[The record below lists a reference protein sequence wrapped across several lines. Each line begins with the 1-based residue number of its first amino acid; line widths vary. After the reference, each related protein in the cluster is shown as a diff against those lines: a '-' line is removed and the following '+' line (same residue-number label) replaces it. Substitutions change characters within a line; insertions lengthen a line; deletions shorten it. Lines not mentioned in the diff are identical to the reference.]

1 MSIQDILPN
10 PQNTSNFYL
19 ANIQQAL
26 TDPNSN
32 LTLPS
37 SPPPFSPP
45 TYGIWVNTFWFLSL
59 VINLTCAILASLL
72 QQWAR
77 TYLEVTQTHH
87 SLHKQARTR
96 TFFAKG
102 IERFR
107 VPWVFEAL
115 PAMLHLSVFLFFAGL
130 VVFLWNVNLTIF
142 KLATS
147 WVGICTAL
155 YGCITFVPLFSHDSP
170 YRTPLTP
177 LARSVTP
184 GILHVFA
191 VVLYASFRVLST
203 YFGFYSNPTHLPRI
217 LLYPLQLLIKV
228 RKTVTLTPEDAALEL
243 SSEIDTQ
250 AFMWTLDSLDEDKDL
265 DHFFTGMPG
274 FFNSKVVKEPLHN
287 LDYQKK
293 RKLLDA
299 IIRLLDRTY
308 SSSPSAKD
316 IKHRVEICTN
326 AINQVVAPEA
336 FQDILLSLASKD
348 GSGPVQSADVLD
360 FVRRWGTHMGAY
372 NTPLIKAI
380 FSIVVA
386 TVPRHDGSW
395 FDLASAEM
403 GESKEVLNQY
413 NADRNSLSLAILI
426 HITRQHFT
434 HIWEQSWQLSQAIS
448 DILKDASTFNV
459 EDTSPELQH
468 KFCALWNEV
477 VEAATQSDNRSQK
490 ITQLILRQIHEV
502 FKKLHPTDDPRTANA
517 PRRRLSVHHG
527 EITRTQSQYPPCN
540 ISEHLSEATLY
551 ISVDSSPPPLSV
563 SASLHVVTNHPSDQ
577 PAPRSSHNPFR
588 TLTAMIATAAPNTPP
603 GSSPAP
609 DRGTAVE
616 HDGTPRPCLPQEMN
630 TPPINRSVRA
640 DTGVTAP
647 DSRPPPLPS
656 MTNSDGSVMGRSP
669 QEPNTGNTGD
679 RPPRLSHGR
688 YDIV

>member
-1 MSIQDILPN
+1 MSIQEIQPN

-19 ANIQQAL
+19 ANIQNAL

-32 LTLPS
+32 LTFPS

-45 TYGIWVNTFWFLSL
+45 TYGIWVNALWFLSL

-177 LARSVTP
+177 LARSVAP
-184 GILHVFA
+184 WILHVFA

-203 YFGFYSNPTHLPRI
+203 YFGFYSNPIQLPSI

-228 RKTVTLTPEDAALEL
+228 RKMVSLTPEDAALEL

-250 AFMWTLDSLDEDKDL
+250 AFMRTFDSLDEDKDL
-265 DHFFTGMPG
+265 DHFFTALPG
-274 FFNSKVVKEPLHN
+274 FYNSKVVKEPLQN

-316 IKHRVEICTN
+316 INHRVDICTN
-326 AINQVVAPEA
+326 AINQVVAPES

-360 FVRRWGTHMGAY
+360 FVRRWGTHMDVY
-372 NTPLIKAI
+372 DTPLIKAI

-386 TVPRHDGSW
+386 IVPRHDGSW
-395 FDLASAEM
+395 FDLASSEM

-434 HIWEQSWQLSQAIS
+434 HIREQSWPSQAIS
-448 DILKDASTFNV
+448 DILREASTFNV

-477 VEAATQSDNRSQK
+477 VNAAPQSDRNSQK
-490 ITQLILRQIHEV
+490 IMQLILRPIHEV
-502 FKKLHPTDDPRTANA
+502 FVKLHPTDDPRTAYA
-517 PRRRLSVHHG
+517 PRRGLSAHPG
-527 EITRTQSQYPPCN
+527 ETLRNQSQYPSCN
-540 ISEHLSEATLY
+540 ISDHLSEATLA
-551 ISVDSSPPPLSV
+551 IPVDSAPPPLSV
-563 SASLHVVTNHPSDQ
+563 SASLHVVTSHPSDQ
-577 PAPRSSHNPFR
+577 PTPPSSHNPFR
-588 TLTAMIATAAPNTPP
+588 NLTSVMAAAAPNALPDPTPAADL
-603 GSSPAP
+603 GSAI
-609 DRGTAVE
+609 E
-616 HDGTPRPCLPQEMN
+616 HDGTPWPCIPIEMN
-630 TPPINRSVRA
+630 TPPINRSIHA
-640 DTGVTAP
+640 DTSVTTP
-647 DSRPPPLPS
+647 DSRPPSLPS
-656 MTNSDGSVMGRSP
+656 TTDSDGAVTGRSP
-669 QEPNTGNTGD
+669 QEPSAGNTGGD
-679 RPPRLSHGR
+679 RLPHGR